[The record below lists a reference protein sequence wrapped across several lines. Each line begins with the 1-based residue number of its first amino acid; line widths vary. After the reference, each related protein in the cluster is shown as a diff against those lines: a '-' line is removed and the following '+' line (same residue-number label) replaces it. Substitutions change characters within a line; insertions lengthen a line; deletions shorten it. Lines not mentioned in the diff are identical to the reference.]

1 MTATLSSRTPT
12 RLQLARC
19 LMLLVAC
26 SGMAAQ
32 AVTKADMAQAQAR
45 YQQERS
51 ICLAGQS
58 PQDRST
64 CLKEAGAALA
74 EARRGSLDTDPTSY
88 RANQQQ
94 RCDRLS
100 GDEQLDCLARMRGR
114 GTTQGSVA
122 GGGILRELVTREVM
136 VPPAAA
142 ASAPA
147 GAASR

>member
-1 MTATLSSRTPT
+1 MTATPLSKTPT
-12 RLQLARC
+12 RLQLARW
-19 LMLLVAC
+19 LMLLVAG

-32 AVTKADMAQAQAR
+32 AVTKADLAQAQAR
-45 YQQERS
+45 YKQERA

-58 PQDRST
+58 PQDRAT

-74 EARRGSLDTDPTSY
+74 EARRGNLDSDPASY
-88 RANQQQ
+88 LANQQQ

-100 GDEQLDCLARMRGR
+100 GDEQRDCLARMRGR

-142 ASAPA
+142 ASAPV